1 MVKAPQLHDVQYYDY
16 MISIMLQ
23 TMDRFTLLEWYHVFC
38 QLLPFWHIFDQLL
51 SFLSLQGVADDALD
65 HAANP
70 VAAAPQPEVSMEIQ
84 QLGDQNKGTESTNIS
99 DT

>member
-1 MVKAPQLHDVQYYDY
+1 M
-16 MISIMLQ
+16 
-23 TMDRFTLLEWYHVFC
+23 C
-38 QLLPFWHIFDQLL
+38 LPTTSVLAYLRPTF

>member
-1 MVKAPQLHDVQYYDY
+1 MCLSTTSVLAYLRP
-16 MISIMLQ
+16 
-23 TMDRFTLLEWYHVFC
+23 TF
-38 QLLPFWHIFDQLL
+38 
-51 SFLSLQGVADDALD
+51 SFLSLQGVADYALD

-70 VAAAPQPEVSMEIQ
+70 VAAAPQPETRGEVSMEIQ

>member
-1 MVKAPQLHDVQYYDY
+1 
-16 MISIMLQ
+16 MLQ

-38 QLLPFWHIFDQLL
+38 QLYTSILAYLRSTFL
-51 SFLSLQGVADDALD
+51 FLSLQGVADDALD